1 MFEPRPLALAGGIGV
16 IDMELLSVSRRWYY
30 RDHFSIREISD
41 IDALG
46 CRGTWSAST
55 CVRTA
60 SNRSLPSQIGRAGW
74 THTPTSCRICCGRRR
89 GSRESRSGPSGNST
103 LI

>member
-74 THTPTSCRICCGRRR
+74 THTRQAVAYAAAGGGEVAKAEADRRAIAR
-89 GSRESRSGPSGNST
+89 
-103 LI
+103 